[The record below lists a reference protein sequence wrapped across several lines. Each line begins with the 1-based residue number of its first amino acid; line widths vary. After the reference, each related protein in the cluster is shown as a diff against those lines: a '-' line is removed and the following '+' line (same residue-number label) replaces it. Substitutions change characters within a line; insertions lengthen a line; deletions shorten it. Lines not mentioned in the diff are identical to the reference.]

1 MEGFEKLVVWQ
12 RGIDLVA
19 EVHRISRSGELARD
33 WGLRNQL
40 SRSAVSVPSNVAE
53 GYERGGRKEF
63 ARGLTF
69 AKGSC
74 GEVRTQLLIVK
85 RLALVPGPEIDP
97 LIVKAAQLSA
107 MLARLRAAV
116 RKQKDDHSEG

>member
-1 MEGFEKLVVWQ
+1 MEGFEKLIVWQ
-12 RGIDLVA
+12 RGMDLVT
-19 EVHRISRSGELARD
+19 EVYRISKSGDLARD

-40 SRSAVSVPSNVAE
+40 SRSVVSIPSNVAE

-74 GEVRTQLLIVK
+74 GEVRTQLMIVK
-85 RLALVPGPEIDP
+85 RLALIPGAEIDP
-97 LIVKAAQLSA
+97 LVVKAAQLGA

-116 RKQKDDHSEG
+116 RKQKDGDGK

>member
-12 RGIDLVA
+12 RGIELVA
-19 EVHRISRSGELARD
+19 EVYRISRSSELARD

-63 ARGLTF
+63 ARGLTI

-74 GEVRTQLLIVK
+74 GEIRTQLLIVK
-85 RLALVPGPEIDP
+85 RLALVPCSEVDP
-97 LIVKAAQLSA
+97 LIVKAGQLSA

-116 RKQKDDHSEG
+116 RKQRDDRGEG

>member
-1 MEGFEKLVVWQ
+1 MEGFEKLIVWQ
-12 RGIDLVA
+12 RGMDLVA
-19 EVHRISRSGELARD
+19 DVHRISRTGELARD

-40 SRSAVSVPSNVAE
+40 SRSAVSVPSNMAE

-63 ARGLTF
+63 ARGLTI

-85 RLALVPGPEIDP
+85 RLNLVPEDDVDP
-97 LIVKAAQLSA
+97 ILAKAAQLGA

-116 RKQKDDHSEG
+116 RKQKDDRGEA